1 MEFRRDNACMA
12 SEELKGS
19 DLLTFGEAAEYA
31 GVSLLD
37 LRERLREAGVS
48 AVWGWR
54 AGSAIHLVTL
64 ESLQST
70 FPGLGDRRR
79 LPNRSLKERGIEIL
93 PESPRAAAPN
103 EPSKVKSEGGAAE
116 RQLIELH
123 GEIEAAVN
131 QNAKLIAEL
140 SDAGSGIDKVLGDA
154 KGKSLQSPH
163 ASWVDSLRPSKPSS
177 RDRVQQWNE
186 LEAQQREL
194 DEERKRKQLR
204 SWLITTLAAV
214 CFIAVVSIKSKQLLL
229 ASSGPD
235 AAPSMAG
242 VDSERRP
249 ENINGQPSTE
259 LASPTTSSPMGL
271 TPPGHESELLSSASN
286 LVSFETASG
295 TAPPTASEGEFA
307 ELSNSQPAPTEAD
320 APVQLVPLAGEEVQD
335 DSEEVQVDGEE
346 TVTTQPAVE
355 VSPGA
360 SLAPLV
366 LSKGPACLYAKLTA
380 PGQELRAVLGPCI
393 GPWNEKTHTVTGG
406 FRHSGE
412 RYCRH
417 HLIVAKDLGGS
428 VDRARNVASYA
439 RKEGLLPPLVRLR
452 VEHGAADLLQMRVG
466 KWVES
471 GFEAGLSGQ
480 HEVRQ
485 GDTEDHWSVRSWVR
499 LQAKPGGKAEL
510 KRFQMEL
517 ELGADKGRDRWVSF
531 DWLPE
536 EPSSK

>member
-1 MEFRRDNACMA
+1 MGFRRDNACMA

-37 LRERLREAGVS
+37 LRERLRGAGVS

-79 LPNRSLKERGIEIL
+79 LPNRSLRERGIEIL
-93 PESPRAAAPN
+93 PESPPVAAPS
-103 EPSKVKSEGGAAE
+103 EPCETKSEGDAAE

-123 GEIEAAVN
+123 GGIEEAVA
-131 QNAKLIAEL
+131 QNAKLMAEL
-140 SDAGSGIDKVLGDA
+140 SDAGSGIDKLLGDA
-154 KGKSLQSPH
+154 QNKSPQSPH
-163 ASWVDSLRPSKPSS
+163 ASWVDSLRRSKPSPK
-177 RDRVQQWNE
+177 DRVRQWNE

-214 CFIAVVSIKSKQLLL
+214 CFVAVVSIKSKDILM
-229 ASSGPD
+229 AGSGPD
-235 AAPSMAG
+235 PAPNMAG
-242 VDSERRP
+242 VDSERRS
-249 ENINGQPSTE
+249 EKIAGQLSTE
-259 LASPTTSSPMGL
+259 LASGPMGQM
-271 TPPGHESELLSSASN
+271 PPEHESELLSGVSN

-295 TAPPTASEGEFA
+295 TARPAASEGEFP
-307 ELSNSQPAPTEAD
+307 ELSNSQSVPAHAN
-320 APVQLVPLAGEEVQD
+320 APVQLVPLTGEQ
-335 DSEEVQVDGEE
+335 VQVDGEE
-346 TVTTQPAVE
+346 EVTTQPPAD
-355 VSPGA
+355 VSQGA
-360 SLAPLV
+360 PLAPLV
-366 LSKGPACLYAKLTA
+366 LSKGPPCLYAKLTA

-393 GPWNEKTHTVTGG
+393 GPWNEKSNTVTGG

-452 VEHGAADLLQMRVG
+452 VEHGAADLLQTRVG

-485 GDTEDHWSVRSWVR
+485 GDTEDHWSIRSWVR

-510 KRFQMEL
+510 KRFKMEL

-536 EPSSK
+536 ESSSK